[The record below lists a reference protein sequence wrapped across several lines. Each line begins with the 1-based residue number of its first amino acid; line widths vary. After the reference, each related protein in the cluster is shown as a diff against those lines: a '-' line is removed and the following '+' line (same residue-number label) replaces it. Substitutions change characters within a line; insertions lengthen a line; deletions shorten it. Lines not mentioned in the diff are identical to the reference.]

1 MLVCFGLAAAAAFYG
16 VFSRGPTVVFGVTF
30 PPGSVPVFVFFALL
44 AGVLAFFLA
53 LGRER
58 CRKCRAALEP
68 HTLAFAAADAER
80 VTDAA
85 ARGDAHRLPPPM
97 NDPAPQH
104 VELTL
109 AFCPSCRNVASLEL
123 EYVEQGSYAGSD
135 PVPGR
140 RDELLSRQTLSGPS
154 VQGWLALLEPTATP

>member
-16 VFSRGPTVVFGVTF
+16 VFSRGPTVLLGVTF

-68 HTLAFAAADAER
+68 RTLAFAAADAER
-80 VTDAA
+80 VKEAA

-97 NDPAPQH
+97 NDPALQR
-104 VELTL
+104 VEIALS
-109 AFCPSCRNVASLEL
+109 FCPSCRSVASLEV
-123 EYVEQGSYAGSD
+123 EYVEQGSSPSAD

-140 RDELLSRQTLSGPS
+140 RDELLSRQTLSGPG
-154 VQGWLALLEPTATP
+154 VQAWLALLDRRPST